1 MYFFIRYKDNSDKSD
16 IAKALLA
23 AGQGDHAKIVE
34 CILQK
39 DNTLIVERVSNDEEL
54 WKQAITEELTC
65 VFEVLFTCM
74 SLYEVRFL
82 KILINIINIKC
93 LLTAGPP

>member
-23 AGQGDHAKIVE
+23 AARGDHAKIVE